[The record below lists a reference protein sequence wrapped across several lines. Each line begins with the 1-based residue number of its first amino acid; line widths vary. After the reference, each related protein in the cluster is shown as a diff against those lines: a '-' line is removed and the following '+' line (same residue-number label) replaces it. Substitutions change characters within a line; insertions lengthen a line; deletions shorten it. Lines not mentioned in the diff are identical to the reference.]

1 MGFKKTATK
10 QNKIKKE
17 GRGPI
22 LRTATG
28 QMWGGHRTDLAYIT
42 VNKKRANKGMES
54 DGHLLRKKEIDI
66 CRGFCEWKITE
77 IIGTDG
83 LR

>member
-28 QMWGGHRTDLAYIT
+28 QMWGGHRTDLPYIV
-42 VNKKRANKGMES
+42 VNKNRPNKGIEKDGDLREFTEYTDENGKKTRIME
-54 DGHLLRKKEIDI
+54 DPWE
-66 CRGFCEWKITE
+66 
-77 IIGTDG
+77 
-83 LR
+83 